1 MISAPRRT
9 TATMCAILL
18 TLMTLWPAAAS
29 AGENNAINGQVRLTL
44 GEALAFRIL
53 RTDRRVPFAATQDL
67 QLDLTCRD
75 GKWAAPAWGFTKYI
89 PGQEHLGRVTSQQT
103 GDDSSV
109 TLTIAM
115 EFNPSRHRPCVLG
128 GEGELTLTLTPDA
141 NAVTGTYTL
150 KTTDTHRPA
159 VMDRLE
165 ERWGM
170 GREPGQKSWSQPTV
184 RNRLNAC
191 LKSAVTRGKAAGVV
205 EPHVASV
212 DGFTPPAPGEHP
224 RLLFGKGELA
234 QLRRRANTPQGQKI
248 IAELKDMLE
257 RARKYGYGYRYPQA
271 EHTMGPMWAAG
282 WGLLY
287 QLTGEKQYAD
297 IAAEQFGG
305 PMYNSYYYGGWWI
318 HPYAIMGTAASYDLC
333 KDAWTPEKREVV
345 YAFLEKNIRDLAC
358 RHDLDDLLGTSRRYH
373 FANDQTEFEVRSPT
387 HTKAAKYRAA
397 AAMAAMAL
405 AGDRPPIYEPPAMDQ
420 VRRIAPAEDY
430 EPSIGTPV
438 VPLEDDTMFRR
449 WLVNGPF
456 RRGSQDE
463 YIGKLGGWETLRP
476 EPGQAVEVDGE
487 PLEFRMYLPN
497 NARSKT
503 TPPSIYARNCAR
515 YWTSS
520 TGGGHWPGIRLVRK
534 WHRQLGR
541 RPAINV
547 VLYTVL
553 RNERERVIQA
563 LPNWRSRSEGTRMWI
578 NGKRVTDGELV
589 RLSEGLYPIVVD
601 VPVFGGYSAQAPKL
615 REYTPRMHAA
625 DVARARRARHA
636 YSGDDVFSNEMLR
649 NATVL
654 KRSVR
659 RYLDA
664 AVAPDGWGGWD
675 THETVLP
682 MLLAIRN
689 VLGEVPDP
697 NDGVRKLMPI
707 AARLRGHHRT
717 RACDTMVSQGAFLM
731 SGQDRRVARWYLD
744 NHTLGLRRPMDAVI
758 ALATHPLDAKA
769 VHPSEVY
776 PAGRFHTSGQ
786 ALTCI
791 GRWDGEEAPFAM
803 VQAGSTG
810 VDESVYQAGHL
821 QLQAF
826 GRRWGRTRHGGWD
839 PEDWGQMN
847 NISVR
852 NFLPIAPAKVTH
864 IRTHKNGSAS
874 ITMTLDKLREITG
887 RTNRGEP
894 ILARTDPNITLQRSV
909 LVDTVPGQGVLTVIT
924 ADRISGAGKREKVW
938 RMDLDRV
945 YTTTAYNRHRPTLT
959 VNKRDVLVAPKRVDG
974 TMAITFDGP
983 EGLELRTRHAVGK
996 HQKGTI
1002 LEAKLHRHV
1011 SKIEKLKK
1019 NQLDAGSKD
1028 FIRSGGDVNPGD
1040 SPAPSSGIPSLGSDD
1055 GELIEGMEEDLERKR
1070 MQRQAKLPPVTI
1082 LSVMT
1087 LQKDTP
1093 PQVRISADGESRT
1106 ITVGDATY
1114 HYDGKTLLRKNDK

>member
-1 MISAPRRT
+1 MMADPRPT
-9 TATMCAILL
+9 TAVLSAMLL
-18 TLMTLWPAAAS
+18 TVMALWPASVLADQADPFD
-29 AGENNAINGQVRLTL
+29 GRVRLTL
-44 GEALAFRIL
+44 TDALTFKTL
-53 RTDRRVPFAATQDL
+53 RKDRRVPFAATQDL

-103 GDDSSV
+103 GDDGSV

-128 GEGELTLTLTPDA
+128 GPGELTLTLTPDA
-141 NAVTGTYTL
+141 NAVRGTFTL

-159 VMDRLE
+159 VIDRLE

-184 RNRLNAC
+184 RNRLHAY
-191 LKSAVTRGKAAGVV
+191 LKTATTRGKATGTV
-205 EPHVASV
+205 EPHVARI
-212 DGFTPPAPGEHP
+212 DGFTPPVPGKHP
-224 RLLFGKGELA
+224 RLLFGKSELA
-234 QLRRRANTPQGQKI
+234 HLQRRAQTPQGQKI

-257 RARKYGYGYRYPQA
+257 RARKYGYGFRYPQA

-287 QLTGEKQYAD
+287 QLTGEQQYAD

-318 HPYAIMGTAASYDLC
+318 HPYALMGMAASYDLC

-345 YAFLEKNIRDLAC
+345 YAFLEKNVRDLAH

-373 FANDQTEFEVRSPT
+373 FANDQTDFEVDSPT

-397 AAMAAMAL
+397 AAMAALAL
-405 AGDRPPIYEPPAMDQ
+405 VGDRPPIYQPPAMNE
-420 VRRIAPAEDY
+420 VRRIEPADEYD
-430 EPSIGTPV
+430 PSIGTPV
-438 VPLEDDTMFRR
+438 VKLEDDTMFRR

-456 RRGSQDE
+456 RRGTQDE
-463 YIGKLGGWETLRP
+463 YIARLGGWEALRP
-476 EPGQAVEVDGE
+476 EPGQSVEVDGE
-487 PLEFRMYLPN
+487 TLEFRLYLPT

-503 TPPSIYARNCAR
+503 TPPSIYSRNCAR
-515 YWTSS
+515 YWTSA

-534 WHRQLGR
+534 WHKQMGR

-578 NGKRVTDGELV
+578 NGKRVRDGELV
-589 RLSEGLYPIVVD
+589 RLGEGLFPIVVD

-625 DVARARRARHA
+625 DVARARHARHA

-649 NATVL
+649 SATVL
-654 KRSVR
+654 KRSTR

-697 NDGVRKLMPI
+697 NAGLRKLMPI

-731 SGQDRRVARWYLD
+731 SREDRRIARWYLD

-758 ALATHPLDAKA
+758 ALATHPLEAEA
-769 VHPSEVY
+769 VHPSPKY
-776 PAGRFHTSGQ
+776 PAARFHPSGQ

-791 GRWDGEEAPFAM
+791 GGWGGVEDPFAM

-810 VDESVYQAGHL
+810 VDESIYQAGHL
-821 QLQAF
+821 QIQAF
-826 GRRWGRTRHGGWD
+826 GRRWARTRHGGWD
-839 PEDWGQMN
+839 PGDWDQMN

-852 NFLPIAPAKVTH
+852 NLLPIAPAKVTH
-864 IRTHKNGSAS
+864 LRTREDGSAT
-874 ITMTLDKLREITG
+874 ITMRLGQLREIIG
-887 RTNRGEP
+887 RTHRGQP
-894 ILARTDPNITLQRSV
+894 ILAKTDPNIVLQRSV
-909 LVDTVPGQGVLTVIT
+909 LVDTNPGDGALTVIT

-945 YTTTAYNRHRPTLT
+945 YTTTAYNRRRPTLT
-959 VNKRDVLVAPKRVDG
+959 VNKRTVRVMPKKVDA
-974 TMAITFDGP
+974 TMAITFAGPDG
-983 EGLELRTRHAVGK
+983 LKLHTRSASGK
-996 HQKGTI
+996 NQKGTI

-1019 NQLDAGSKD
+1019 KQLTAGSEEL
-1028 FIRSGGDVNPGD
+1028 IRSGGDISPGD
-1040 SPAPSSGIPSLGSDD
+1040 PAADSGTPSLDSGD
-1055 GELIEGMEEDLERKR
+1055 GELIEDMEDDLHRKR
-1070 MQRQAKLPPVTI
+1070 MQREAKLPPVTI
-1082 LSVMT
+1082 VSVIT
-1087 LQKDTP
+1087 LQKADP
-1093 PQVRISADGESRT
+1093 PKVTISADGETRT
-1106 ITVGDATY
+1106 ITVGETTY
-1114 HYDGKTLLRKNDK
+1114 HYDGKTLQRRK